1 MVLGAQRTQGHVVL
15 VCRTRW
21 GQQRWV
27 VEEWPSWCYH
37 GVLLK
42 CGDDSFSHRELWRN
56 VYHLPTQEIPGLKG
70 YRLPSSNMSG
80 LDERSFEVSI

>member
-1 MVLGAQRTQGHVVL
+1 MPCWCALPAGASSG
-15 VCRTRW
+15 RW
-21 GQQRWV
+21 WRSG
-27 VEEWPSWCYH
+27 PA

-42 CGDDSFSHRELWRN
+42 CGDDSFSHCELWRN

-80 LDERSFEVSI
+80 LDEMSFQVSI